1 MMLAKG
7 FQAKARAMQPIEHI
21 WTANQAKYARQL
33 ACTRIHDL
41 LASHLAAIPE
51 RTAAVDGEARLTY
64 AELAAQVDGIARALI
79 AAGIR
84 PGDRVATM
92 VPPSLEFWLTYLA
105 SVSVGAVWMGLN
117 PRYQL
122 PEYAYL
128 LADAAPRLVF
138 SINEYEGRPYC
149 AELQEVGPAV
159 ELFVS
164 FGDAVGRAQTLA
176 EFLAAGVG
184 ISDEQLAARRAA
196 VDPEDIA
203 VIVYTSG
210 TTGKPKGAMLSHRA
224 IMAAAL
230 CNLCWMDEGLEST
243 ISVAPINHVGALN
256 NVCMNVFAYGGK
268 IVFHHRVDLAAIAEI
283 TAREKL
289 TYLVASPTSFAML
302 AAQPDA
308 GAVRLGHYRLI
319 VFGGGATAE
328 ALLRP
333 VHATGVRMY
342 NVYGQTETCGIVT
355 ATDDGASPKIMA
367 ETFGRALPGATI
379 RIADEQGNPLPQGTS
394 GEIQVAGPYCMSGYF
409 NRPEATAEA
418 FTKDGYL
425 RTGDIG
431 VAHED
436 GNISFVGRLKE
447 MFKSGGYNIYPVEI
461 ELALAE
467 HPSISL
473 AAVLPV
479 EHPVFQE
486 VGHAFIETADPGLDA
501 EALKEFLK
509 PRIANYKIPKS
520 FSFEPELPKLP
531 NSKIDKQALKRRL
544 AERAAA

>member
-1 MMLAKG
+1 
-7 FQAKARAMQPIEHI
+7 MQPIEHI
-21 WTANQAKYARQL
+21 WAANQPKYARQL

-41 LASHLAAIPE
+41 LASHAAAIPDA
-51 RTAAVDGEARLTY
+51 TGAVDGEVRLSY
-64 AELAAQVDGIARALI
+64 GELAARVDAIARALI
-79 AAGIR
+79 AAGIG

-128 LADAAPRLVF
+128 LSDATPRLVF
-138 SINEYEGRPYC
+138 TVSEYEGRPYG
-149 AELQEVGPAV
+149 AELQEVGAAV
-159 ELFVS
+159 ERFVS
-164 FGDAVGRAQTLA
+164 FGAPTGRAESFEA
-176 EFLAAGVG
+176 FLGAGESVTQA
-184 ISDEQLAARRAA
+184 DLAARRLA

-230 CNLCWMDEGLEST
+230 TNLCWMDDGLEST

-268 IVFHHRVDLAAIAEI
+268 IVFHHRVDLAAIAAI
-283 TAREKL
+283 TEREKL

-302 AAQPDA
+302 AAQGDA
-308 GAVRLGHYRLI
+308 GEARLGHYRLI

-328 ALLRP
+328 VLLAP

-379 RIADEQGNPLPQGTS
+379 RIADAAGTALPPGTP

-431 VAHED
+431 VEQAD

-461 ELALAE
+461 ELALAD
-467 HPSISL
+467 HPSVKL

-479 EHPVFQE
+479 DHPVFQE
-486 VGHAFIETADPGLDA
+486 VGHAFVETDDPALDA
-501 EALKEFLK
+501 ETLKDFLK
-509 PRIANYKIPKS
+509 ARLANYKIPKS

-544 AERAAA
+544 EEKAAA

>member
-1 MMLAKG
+1 
-7 FQAKARAMQPIEHI
+7 MQPIEHI
-21 WTANQAKYARQL
+21 WAANQTKYARQL

-41 LASHLAAIPE
+41 LASHADAIPGA
-51 RTAAVDGEARLTY
+51 TAAVDGELRLTY
-64 AELAAQVDGIARALI
+64 ADLAAQVDAIARGLI

-128 LADAAPRLVF
+128 LADATPRLVF
-138 SINEYEGRPYC
+138 TVSEYEGRPYG
-149 AELQEVGPAV
+149 AELQEVGAAV
-159 ELFVS
+159 ERFVS
-164 FGDAVGRAQTLA
+164 FGAPTGRAESFA
-176 EFLAAGVG
+176 AFLAGGQSV
-184 ISDEQLAARRAA
+184 SDADLAARRAA

-230 CNLCWMDEGLEST
+230 CNLCWMDDGLEST

-283 TAREKL
+283 TAREEL

-308 GAVRLGHYRLI
+308 GAVRLGSYRLI

-328 ALLRP
+328 ALLKP

-379 RIADEQGNPLPQGTS
+379 RIGDAQGTPLPPGTP
-394 GEIQVAGPYCMSGYF
+394 GEIQVSGPYCMSGYF

-418 FTKDGYL
+418 FTADGYL

-431 VAHED
+431 VEQPD

-461 ELALAE
+461 ELALNE
-467 HPSISL
+467 HPAVTL

-479 EHPVFQE
+479 PHPVFQE
-486 VGHAFIETADPGLDA
+486 VGHAFIETGDAALDA
-501 EALKEFLK
+501 PALRDFLK
-509 PRIANYKIPKS
+509 PRLANYKIPKS

-544 AERAAA
+544 AEKADA

>member
-1 MMLAKG
+1 
-7 FQAKARAMQPIEHI
+7 MQSIEHI
-21 WTANQAKYARQL
+21 WQVNQGKYARQL
-33 ACTRIHDL
+33 GCARIHDL
-41 LASHLAAIPE
+41 LASHAAAIPAQ
-51 RTAAVDGEARLTY
+51 TAAVDGETRLTY
-64 AELAAQVDGIARALI
+64 AELAARVDGIARGLL
-79 AAGIR
+79 AAGIQ

-128 LADAAPRLVF
+128 LADASPRLVF
-138 SINEYEGRPYC
+138 TVSEYEGRPYG
-149 AELQEVGPAV
+149 AELQEVGEGV
-159 ELFVS
+159 ERFVS
-164 FGDAVGRAQTLA
+164 FGAPAGRAEGFDA
-176 EFLAAGVG
+176 FLAAGAGV
-184 ISDEQLAARRAA
+184 SDEDLAARRAA
-196 VDPEDIA
+196 VDPEAIA

-224 IMAAAL
+224 IMAACL
-230 CNLCWMDEGLEST
+230 CNLCWMDDGLEST
-243 ISVAPINHVGALN
+243 INVAPINHVGALN

-283 TAREKL
+283 TEREKL

-302 AAQPDA
+302 AAQPDG
-308 GAVRLGHYRLI
+308 GAARLGHYRLI

-328 ALLRP
+328 ALLKP

-379 RIADEQGNPLPQGTS
+379 RIADAAGAALPPGTA

-409 NRPEATAEA
+409 NRPETTTEA
-418 FTKDGYL
+418 FTADGYL

-431 VAHED
+431 VANED

-467 HPSISL
+467 HSSVKL

-479 EHPVFQE
+479 DHPVFQE
-486 VGHAFIETADPGLDA
+486 VGHAFIETADPALDA
-501 EALKEFLK
+501 EALKDFLK
-509 PRIANYKIPKS
+509 TRIANYKIPKS

-544 AERAAA
+544 AEKAAA

>member
-1 MMLAKG
+1 
-7 FQAKARAMQPIEHI
+7 MQPIEHL
-21 WTANQAKYARQL
+21 WAANQTKYARQL
-33 ACTRIHDL
+33 GCTRIHDL
-41 LASHLAAIPE
+41 LASHAAAIPD
-51 RTAAVDGEARLTY
+51 APGAVDGEVRLTY
-64 AELAAQVDGIARALI
+64 SALAERVDAIARGLI

-128 LADAAPRLVF
+128 LADATPRLVF
-138 SINEYEGRPYC
+138 TVSEYEGRPY
-149 AELQEVGPAV
+149 AEELQEVGPAV
-159 ELFVS
+159 ERFVA
-164 FGDAVGRAQTLA
+164 FGEPTGRAESFDA
-176 EFLAAGVG
+176 FLAAGQD
-184 ISDEQLAARRAA
+184 IAEADLAARRHA

-230 CNLCWMDEGLEST
+230 CNLCWMDDGLEST

-283 TAREKL
+283 TAREEL

-308 GAVRLGHYRLI
+308 GAMRLGHYRLI

-328 ALLRP
+328 ALLKP

-355 ATDDGASPKIMA
+355 ATDDGACPKIMA

-379 RIADEQGNPLPQGTS
+379 RIADAAGKALAQGTP

-418 FTKDGYL
+418 FTADGYL

-431 VAHED
+431 VEQPD

-461 ELALAE
+461 ELALGE
-467 HPSISL
+467 HPSVKL

-479 EHPVFQE
+479 DHPVFQE
-486 VGHAFIETADPGLDA
+486 VGHAFVETDDPALDA
-501 EALKEFLK
+501 ETLRDFLK
-509 PRIANYKIPKS
+509 PLLANYKIPKS

-531 NSKIDKQALKRRL
+531 NSKIDKQALRRRIE
-544 AERAAA
+544 ERAAA

>member
-1 MMLAKG
+1 
-7 FQAKARAMQPIEHI
+7 MQIEEI
-21 WTANQAKYARQL
+21 WQANQGKYRRQL
-33 ACTRIHDL
+33 SCRRIHDL
-41 LASHLAAIPE
+41 VASHAEAIPD
-51 RTAAVDGEARLTY
+51 RTAAVDGEVRLTY
-64 AELAAQVDGIARALI
+64 AELDSRVDQIARALV
-79 AAGIR
+79 AAGIE

-105 SVSVGAVWMGLN
+105 SVSIGATWMGLN

-122 PEYAYL
+122 PEYEYL
-128 LADAAPRLVF
+128 LADATPRLVF
-138 SINEYEGRPYC
+138 SVTDYEGRPYC
-149 AELQEVGPAV
+149 AELQSVGPAV
-159 ELFVS
+159 GHFVS
-164 FGDAVGRAQTLA
+164 FGPAVGRAA
-176 EFLAAGVG
+176 SFDEFLAAGAQV
-184 ISDEQLAARRAA
+184 SDDELARRRAEI
-196 VDPEDIA
+196 DPEDIA

-210 TTGKPKGAMLSHRA
+210 TTGRPKGAMLSHRA
-224 IMAAAL
+224 IMAACL
-230 CNLCWMDEGLEST
+230 CNLCWMDDGLEST

-268 IVFHHRVDLAAIAEI
+268 IVFHHRVDLLAIAEI

-289 TYLVASPTSFAML
+289 TYLVAGPTSFAMF
-302 AAQPDA
+302 AAQPDQ
-308 GAVRLGHYRLI
+308 GAERLGHYKLI

-328 ALLRP
+328 ALLKP
-333 VHATGVRMY
+333 VHSTGVLMY

-355 ATDDGASPKIMA
+355 ATDHGASTKVMA

-379 RIADEQGNPLPQGTS
+379 RIGDERGNALPVGTP

-418 FTKDGYL
+418 FTSDGYL

-431 VAHED
+431 VEHPD
-436 GNISFVGRLKE
+436 GNFSFVGRLKE

-461 ELALAE
+461 ELALNE
-467 HPSISL
+467 HPAVKL

-486 VGHAFIETADPGLDA
+486 VGHAFVETEDSTLDA
-501 EALKEFLK
+501 DALREFLK
-509 PRIANYKIPKS
+509 PLLANYKIPKS

-544 AERAAA
+544 AEKAAA

>member
-1 MMLAKG
+1 M
-7 FQAKARAMQPIEHI
+7 RIEQI
-21 WTANQAKYARQL
+21 WQANQGKYARQIG
-33 ACTRIHDL
+33 CRRVHDL
-41 LASHLAAIPE
+41 LASHASAIPDA
-51 RTAAVDGEARLTY
+51 TAAVDGDTRLTY
-64 AELAAQVDGIARALI
+64 AELAERVDKIARALI
-79 AAGIR
+79 AAGIE

-105 SVSVGAVWMGLN
+105 SASIGATWMGLN

-122 PEYAYL
+122 PEYEYL
-128 LADAAPRLVF
+128 LSDAAPKLVF
-138 SINEYEGRPYC
+138 SVTKYEDRPYC
-149 AELQEVGPAV
+149 AELQEVGQPV
-159 ELFVS
+159 GQFVS
-164 FGDAVGRAQTLA
+164 FGRAVGRARTFDD
-176 EFLAAGVG
+176 FLALANTV
-184 ISDEQLAARRAA
+184 SDEVLAARRAA

-210 TTGKPKGAMLSHRA
+210 TTGRPKGAMLSHRA
-224 IMAAAL
+224 IMAACL
-230 CNLCWMDEGLEST
+230 CNLCWMDDGLEST

-268 IVFHHRVDLAAIAEI
+268 IVFHHRVDLPAIAEI

-289 TYLVASPTSFAML
+289 TYLVAGPTSFAMF
-302 AAQPDA
+302 AAQPDQ
-308 GAVRLGHYRLI
+308 GAARLGHYRLI

-333 VHATGVRMY
+333 VFETGVPMY

-355 ATDDGASPKIMA
+355 ATDHGASAKIMA
-367 ETFGRALPGATI
+367 ETFGRALPGATL
-379 RIADEQGNPLPQGTS
+379 RIADEHGNALPVGAP

-418 FTKDGYL
+418 FTADGFL
-425 RTGDIG
+425 KTGDIG
-431 VAHED
+431 VEQPD
-436 GNISFVGRLKE
+436 GNFSFVGRLKE

-461 ELALAE
+461 ELALNE
-467 HPSISL
+467 HPSVKL

-486 VGHAFIETADPGLDA
+486 VGHAFVETDDPALDA
-501 EALKEFLK
+501 DALRDFLK
-509 PRIANYKIPKS
+509 PLLANYKIPKT

-544 AERAAA
+544 AEKAAA

>member
-1 MMLAKG
+1 MPAKG
-7 FQAKARAMQPIEHI
+7 FHAKARAMQPIEDI
-21 WTANQAKYARQL
+21 WAANRAKYARQL

-41 LASHLAAIPE
+41 LASHAAVIPD
-51 RTAAVDGEARLTY
+51 RTAAVDGETRLTY
-64 AELAAQVDGIARALI
+64 AELSAQVDAIARALM

-92 VPPSLEFWLTYLA
+92 VPPSLEFWLTFLA
-105 SVSVGAVWMGLN
+105 SVSVGAIWMGLN

-122 PEYAYL
+122 PEYAFL

-138 SINEYEGRPYC
+138 TVTEYEDRPYC
-149 AELQEVGPAV
+149 AELQEVGVGV
-159 ELFVS
+159 ERFVS
-164 FGDAVGRAQTLA
+164 FGAPAGRAESLEA
-176 EFLAAGVG
+176 FLAAGAGV
-184 ISDEQLAARRAA
+184 SDEDLAARRAA

-210 TTGKPKGAMLSHRA
+210 TTGRPKGAMLSHRA
-224 IMAAAL
+224 VMAASL
-230 CNLCWMDEGLEST
+230 CNLCWMDDGLEST
-243 ISVAPINHVGALN
+243 INVAPINHVGALN

-268 IVFHHRVDLAAIAEI
+268 VVFHYRVDLAAIAEI
-283 TAREKL
+283 TEREKL

-308 GAVRLGHYRLI
+308 GAARLGHYRLI

-328 ALLRP
+328 ALLKP
-333 VHATGVRMY
+333 VYATGVRMY

-379 RIADEQGNPLPQGTS
+379 RIADEHGNPLAQGTS
-394 GEIQVAGPYCMSGYF
+394 GEIQVRGPYCMSGYF

-418 FTKDGYL
+418 FTRDGYL

-431 VAHED
+431 VAHAD

-467 HPSISL
+467 HPSVKL

-479 EHPVFQE
+479 DHPVFQE
-486 VGHAFIETADPGLDA
+486 VGHAFIETDDPSLDA
-501 EALKEFLK
+501 EALKDFLK
-509 PRIANYKIPKS
+509 ARIANYKIPKS